1 MKRDYIEKLIFQ
13 YSWTYRSES
22 NNTSRLRDDYNSRF
36 GKTWRWGQE
45 EIAKLIDVSRVTVSS
60 LLNGKTKLDL
70 VMLLKVAYLTG
81 LSFEEI
87 IREEIKLGFLDPK
100 FYNLLGDKK

>member
-1 MKRDYIEKLIFQ
+1 MKIIVESKKTEFLTFMKYKDSEKK
-13 YSWTYRSES
+13 TYDISVL
-22 NNTSRLRDDYNSRF
+22 NKNSDTLL
-36 GKTWRWGQE
+36 GK
-45 EIAKLIDVSRVTVSS
+45 I
-60 LLNGKTKLDL
+60 KLDL